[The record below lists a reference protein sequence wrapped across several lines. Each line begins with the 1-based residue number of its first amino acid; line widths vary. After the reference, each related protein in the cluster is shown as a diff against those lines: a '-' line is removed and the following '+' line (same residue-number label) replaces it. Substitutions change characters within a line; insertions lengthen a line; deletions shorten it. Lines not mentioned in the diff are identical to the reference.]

1 MEWLNYHHY
10 LYFYLVAREG
20 GLAKAGVILRLSPQA
35 ISGQIRQ
42 LEEQLGDKLFQ
53 KRGRR
58 LELTEFGR
66 LNYRI
71 ADEIFSLGQQAMQ
84 LARSG
89 EFEHKAPLVMGV
101 SDVVPK
107 LLISSLLEP
116 LRTSAE
122 RVRVVI
128 HEDRFERLLGSL
140 ATHELDVV
148 IADSTVSADRAGVRA
163 FNHQI
168 AESGIAFFAAPKLA
182 ARIKRGFPKSLNGA
196 PMIVPTDDTS
206 FGRQVRVWLDE
217 QGLRPVIAAEVEDS
231 ALMKVLGRAGDGVFP
246 APSILASKVESE
258 FAVKKVG
265 EAPSLRWRYYAITAA
280 RRVRHQALQLLL
292 AEAKERF
299 S

>member
-20 GLAKAGVILRLSPQA
+20 GLARAGAILRLSPQA
-35 ISGQIRQ
+35 ISGQVRQ
-42 LEEQLGDKLFQ
+42 LEEQLGDKLFE

-58 LELTEFGR
+58 LVLTEFGR

-71 ADEIFSLGQQAMQ
+71 ADDIFSLGQQAMQ

-89 EFEHKAPLVMGV
+89 TLEHKAPLIIGV
-101 SDVVPK
+101 ADVVPK

-116 LRTSAE
+116 LRSSSN
-122 RVRVVI
+122 RVRIVV
-128 HEDRFERLLGSL
+128 HEDRFERLLGNL

-148 IADSTVSADRAGVRA
+148 IADEPMSADRAGVRA

-168 AESGIAFFAAPKLA
+168 AESGMSFLASPKLA
-182 ARIKRGFPKSLNGA
+182 ARLTRGFPKSLNGA
-196 PMIVPTDDTS
+196 PMILPTDDTS
-206 FGRQVRVWLDE
+206 FGRQVRGWLDE
-217 QGLRPVIAAEVEDS
+217 HGIRPLIAAEVADS

-246 APSILASKVESE
+246 TPSILADQVQRE
-258 FAVKKVG
+258 FAVRIVG
-265 EAPSLRWRYYAITAA
+265 NVPTLRWRYFAITAD

-292 AEAKERF
+292 KEAKERF
-299 S
+299 A